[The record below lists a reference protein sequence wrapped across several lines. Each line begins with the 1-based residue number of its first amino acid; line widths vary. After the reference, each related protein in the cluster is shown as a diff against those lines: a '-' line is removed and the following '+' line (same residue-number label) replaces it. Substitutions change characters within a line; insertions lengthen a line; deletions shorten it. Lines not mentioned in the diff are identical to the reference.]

1 MTLYPQNRSRGKTTA
16 HKSLNSSTI
25 FVTASGGALFT
36 IDPQHTDLCTERP
49 TRFIPDYARSHV
61 TAGDYWIVIEQ
72 YAETARKILLL
83 TTGTMLRLWAPS
95 YAAALGRL
103 AHHGRIEAVLR
114 QTDRGAA

>member
-1 MTLYPQNRSRGKTTA
+1 MTIYPAHRPQRKTTS
-16 HKSLNSSTI
+16 HKSINSRTI
-25 FVTASGGALFT
+25 FVTAPGGVLFT
-36 IDPQHTDLCTERP
+36 IDPQHADPCAERL
-49 TRFIPDYARSHV
+49 TRFIPDYACSHV
-61 TAGDYWIVIEQ
+61 TAGDYWIVTEQ

-103 AHHGRIEAVLR
+103 AHHGRVTAALR